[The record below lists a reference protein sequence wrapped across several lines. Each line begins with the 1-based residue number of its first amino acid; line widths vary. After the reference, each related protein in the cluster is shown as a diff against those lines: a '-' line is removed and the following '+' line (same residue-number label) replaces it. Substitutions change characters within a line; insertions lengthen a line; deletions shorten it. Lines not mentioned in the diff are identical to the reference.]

1 MLLVSVV
8 SIVVLFFSSSVQLS
22 YMIYV
27 VMEEIAYIIVS

>member
-1 MLLVSVV
+1 MLLVSVG
-8 SIVVLFFSSSVQLS
+8 SIVMLFFSSVQLS

>member
-8 SIVVLFFSSSVQLS
+8 SIVLCVFSSVQLS